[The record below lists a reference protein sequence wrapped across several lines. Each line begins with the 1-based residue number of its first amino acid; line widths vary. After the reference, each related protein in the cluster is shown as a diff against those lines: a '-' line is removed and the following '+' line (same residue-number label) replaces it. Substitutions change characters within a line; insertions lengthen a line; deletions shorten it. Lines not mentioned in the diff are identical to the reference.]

1 MRNEFTLKQATIG
14 SALTAATV
22 IAMPPLTTKAAKS
35 EAAKVSL
42 ALLKSKDN
50 LDADGKS

>member
-1 MRNEFTLKQATIG
+1 MPNGSSLLQTRIG
-14 SALTAATV
+14 SALCAATV
-22 IAMPPLTTKAAKS
+22 IATPPLAAQTSKR

-50 LDADGKS
+50 LVADGKS